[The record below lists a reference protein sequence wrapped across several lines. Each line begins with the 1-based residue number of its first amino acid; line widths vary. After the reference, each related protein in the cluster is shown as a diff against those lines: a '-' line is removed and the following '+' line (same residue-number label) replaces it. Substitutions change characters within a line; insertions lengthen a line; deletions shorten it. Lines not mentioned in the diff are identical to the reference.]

1 LSKEKIVPS
10 TEAPISITVKTAAGS
25 LVTVRAESGEELDQ
39 IVALSVHAIA
49 SAAQEL
55 ESAVR
60 GASAPAVSVQSVAA
74 ALGGNIIDTIGG
86 TSVPADAYANQPAP
100 IAPAIASIGGRACAH
115 GKMTAIQGMGK
126 DGKPYKGYFCSAP
139 KGAFD
144 KCKNQYV
151 VVQSPEWNTF
161 VPEQIK

>member
-1 LSKEKIVPS
+1 VPS
-10 TEAPISITVKTAAGS
+10 TEAPISITVKTTAGS
-25 LVTVRAESGEELDQ
+25 LVTVRAESGEELDN
-39 IVALSVHAIA
+39 IVAHSIAAIA

-55 ESAVR
+55 EAAVR
-60 GASAPAVSVQSVAA
+60 GASAPAMSAQSVAA
-74 ALGGNIIDTIGG
+74 ALGGNIIETGTTI
-86 TSVPADAYANQPAP
+86 PAQEYAQPAP
-100 IAPAIASIGGRACAH
+100 TPTIGGRACPH

-126 DGKPYKGYFCSAP
+126 DGKPYKGYFCPAP

-151 VVQSPEWNTF
+151 PNTSPEWNTF

>member
-1 LSKEKIVPS
+1 MPS
-10 TEAPISITVKTAAGS
+10 TEAPISITVKTPAGS
-25 LVTVRAESGEELDQ
+25 LVTVRAESGDELDN
-39 IVALSVHAIA
+39 IIALSVHAIA

-60 GASAPAVSVQSVAA
+60 GTPAQSAQSVAA
-74 ALGGNIIDTIGG
+74 AFNGNIIETG
-86 TSVPADAYANQPAP
+86 TPVPAQEYATAP
-100 IAPAIASIGGRACAH
+100 TQIIGGRNCPH

-126 DGKPYKGYFCSAP
+126 DGKPYKGYFCPAP

>member
-1 LSKEKIVPS
+1 MPS
-10 TEAPISITVKTAAGS
+10 TEAPISITVKTPAGS
-25 LVTVRAESGEELDQ
+25 LVTVRAESGEELDN

-49 SAAQEL
+49 AAATEL

-60 GASAPAVSVQSVAA
+60 GTPAPAVPQLAQPVLSAQAVAA
-74 ALGGNIIDTIGG
+74 ALGGNIIETSAPVPTQEYTQPAPVSTIGG
-86 TSVPADAYANQPAP
+86 R
-100 IAPAIASIGGRACAH
+100 GCAH

-126 DGKPYKGYFCSAP
+126 DGKPYKGYFCPAP

>member
-1 LSKEKIVPS
+1 MPS

-60 GASAPAVSVQSVAA
+60 GASAPAVSTQSVAA
-74 ALGGNIIDTIGG
+74 AFNANIIETGTTI
-86 TSVPADAYANQPAP
+86 PAQEYQPAP
-100 IAPAIASIGGRACAH
+100 VSNIGGRACAH

-126 DGKPYKGYFCSAP
+126 DGKPYKGYFCPAP

-151 VVQSPEWNTF
+151 VIQSPEWNTF

>member
-1 LSKEKIVPS
+1 MPS

-39 IVALSVHAIA
+39 VVALSVHAIA

-60 GASAPAVSVQSVAA
+60 GASAPAVSAQSVAA
-74 ALGGNIIDTIGG
+74 AFNANIIETGTTIPAQEY
-86 TSVPADAYANQPAP
+86 TQPASVPVSN
-100 IAPAIASIGGRACAH
+100 IGGRACAH

-151 VVQSPEWNTF
+151 VIQSPEWNTF

>member
-1 LSKEKIVPS
+1 VPS

-25 LVTVRAESGEELDQ
+25 LVTVRAESGDELDN
-39 IVALSVHAIA
+39 IVAHSIAAIT

-55 ESAVR
+55 EVAVR
-60 GASAPAVSVQSVAA
+60 NTPTLAAPTAQSVAA
-74 ALGGNIIDTIGG
+74 ALGGNIIETGTTI
-86 TSVPADAYANQPAP
+86 PAQEYTQQAPVGAP
-100 IAPAIASIGGRACAH
+100 IIGGRACAH

-126 DGKPYKGYFCSAP
+126 DGKPYKGYFCPAP

>member
-1 LSKEKIVPS
+1 MPS
-10 TEAPISITVKTAAGS
+10 TEAPISITVKTTAGS
-25 LVTVRAESGEELDQ
+25 LVTVRAESGDELDN
-39 IVALSVHAIA
+39 IVAHSIAAIA

-74 ALGGNIIDTIGG
+74 ALGGNIIDTLGG
-86 TSVPADAYANQPAP
+86 TSVPAQEYANPAP
-100 IAPAIASIGGRACAH
+100 APVSTIGGRACAH

-126 DGKPYKGYFCSAP
+126 DGKPYKGYFCPAP

-161 VPEQIK
+161 VPEQFK

>member
-1 LSKEKIVPS
+1 MPS

-25 LVTVRAESGEELDQ
+25 LVTVRAESGEELDN

-60 GASAPAVSVQSVAA
+60 GAPAPTTQSVAA
-74 ALGGNIIDTIGG
+74 AFNANIIETG
-86 TSVPADAYANQPAP
+86 TTVPAQEYTQPAP
-100 IAPAIASIGGRACAH
+100 VASIDGRGCAH

-126 DGKPYKGYFCSAP
+126 DGKPYKGYFCPAP

-151 VVQSPEWNTF
+151 VIQSPEWNTF

>member
-1 LSKEKIVPS
+1 VPS
-10 TEAPISITVKTAAGS
+10 TEAPISITVKTPAGS
-25 LVTVRAESGEELDQ
+25 LVTVRAENGDELDNV
-39 IVALSVHAIA
+39 IALSVHAIA

-60 GASAPAVSVQSVAA
+60 GTPAPSAQSVAA
-74 ALGGNIIDTIGG
+74 AFNGNIIETG
-86 TSVPADAYANQPAP
+86 TPVPAQEYAPAP
-100 IAPAIASIGGRACAH
+100 TQIIGGRNCPH

-126 DGKPYKGYFCSAP
+126 DGKPYKGWFCPAP

-151 VVQSPEWNTF
+151 TVQSPEWNTF

>member
-1 LSKEKIVPS
+1 MPS
-10 TEAPISITVKTAAGS
+10 TEAPISITVKTPAGS
-25 LVTVRAESGEELDQ
+25 LVTVRAESGDELDNV
-39 IVALSVHAIA
+39 IALSVHAIA

-60 GASAPAVSVQSVAA
+60 GTPAQLAQSVAA
-74 ALGGNIIDTIGG
+74 AFNGNIIETGATI
-86 TSVPADAYANQPAP
+86 PAQEYTQPAP
-100 IAPAIASIGGRACAH
+100 TQIIGGRNCPH

-126 DGKPYKGYFCSAP
+126 DGKPYKGWFCPAP

-151 VVQSPEWNTF
+151 TVQSPEWNTF

>member
-1 LSKEKIVPS
+1 MPS
-10 TEAPISITVKTAAGS
+10 TEAPISITVKTPAGS
-25 LVTVRAESGEELDQ
+25 LVTVRAESGEELDNV
-39 IVALSVHAIA
+39 VAHSIAAIA

-60 GASAPAVSVQSVAA
+60 GASAPAPTAQSVAA
-74 ALGGNIIDTIGG
+74 SFGANIIETV
-86 TSVPADAYANQPAP
+86 TTAPVQEYAA
-100 IAPAIASIGGRACAH
+100 APAAPSLGGRACAH

-126 DGKPYKGYFCSAP
+126 DGRPYKGYFCGAP

-144 KCKNQYV
+144 KCKNQYIT
-151 VVQSPEWNTF
+151 VQSPEWNTF

>member
-1 LSKEKIVPS
+1 VPS

-25 LVTVRAESGEELDQ
+25 LVTVRAESGDELDN
-39 IVALSVHAIA
+39 IVAHSIAAIA

-60 GASAPAVSVQSVAA
+60 GASAPAVSAQSVAA
-74 ALGGNIIDTIGG
+74 ALGGNIIDTLGG
-86 TSVPADAYANQPAP
+86 TSVPAQEYTQPAP
-100 IAPAIASIGGRACAH
+100 VPSIGGRGCAH

-126 DGKPYKGYFCSAP
+126 DGKPYKGYFCPAP

>member
-1 LSKEKIVPS
+1 MPS
-10 TEAPISITVKTAAGS
+10 TEAPISITVKTPAGS
-25 LVTVRAESGEELDQ
+25 LVTVRAESGDELDN
-39 IVALSVHAIA
+39 IIALSVHAIA

-60 GASAPAVSVQSVAA
+60 GTPAPTAQSVAA
-74 ALGGNIIDTIGG
+74 AFNGNIIETGTTIPAQEYAQPPQVPTIGG
-86 TSVPADAYANQPAP
+86 RSCP
-100 IAPAIASIGGRACAH
+100 H

-126 DGKPYKGYFCSAP
+126 DGKPYKGWFCPAP

-151 VVQSPEWNTF
+151 TVQSPEWNTF

>member
-1 LSKEKIVPS
+1 MPS

-60 GASAPAVSVQSVAA
+60 GASAPAAPAISAQSVAA
-74 ALGGNIIDTIGG
+74 AFNANIIETGTTI
-86 TSVPADAYANQPAP
+86 PAQEYTQPAQVP
-100 IAPAIASIGGRACAH
+100 VSNIGGRACAH

-151 VVQSPEWNTF
+151 VIQSPEWNTF